1 MAEKKKIV
9 KKSNVRLVGA
19 KDSGLTL
26 TLDRSDPAKPITY
39 ATHITIVDGKKKRT
53 RGATEKHANEA
64 AAVAAVKKLHASA
77 VKLGWSVRV
86 KSATRKPDAF
96 DATHLPKA

>member
-1 MAEKKKIV
+1 MPEKQKKIV

-19 KDSGLTL
+19 KNTGLVL
-26 TLDRSDPAKPITY
+26 TLDRSDPVKLITY
-39 ATHITIVDGKKKRT
+39 ATHITIVDGKKKRS
-53 RGATEKHANEA
+53 RGATEKHTNEA

-86 KSATRKPDAF
+86 KGSKPDTF